1 MNYEITSNQLPPVKI
16 LENVKEILDNYYT
29 TIAITVTGDL
39 YCWGYNEYGIVGNGT
54 REEQKTPYKVSFP
67 TEDNYSGELKGLS
80 LSLSDDIGLTFV
92 MQLSDSLLIDK
103 DNTYVEFTPEGRAKN
118 PHVYILRTQTR

>member
-1 MNYEITSNQLPPVKI
+1 MKI